1 MKNKE
6 RLINIIMAV
15 IISAVMGLLFAYIA
29 RHRALPQAVQ
39 AMPPAPVMYITSV
52 VESIIV
58 GVIVALVIPM
68 GKLGRGLAA
77 KFNAAPPSMK
87 FNLLNSIPFAVINA
101 IIVSAICS
109 FISIAQAHSHI
120 PAGQA
125 PPLFIMWIGQWLKL
139 LPLSII
145 VSYVLAIIIAPL
157 VVKAVLPGNKK
168 IGT

>member
-1 MKNKE
+1 MRNKDK
-6 RLINIIMAV
+6 LISIIMAV
-15 IISAVMGLLFAYIA
+15 IISAVMGLIFAFIA
-29 RHRALPQAVQ
+29 RKFASPQQLQ
-39 AMPPAPVMYITSV
+39 AMPPAPIMFITSV

-68 GKLGRGLAA
+68 GKMGHGLAA
-77 KFNAAPPSMK
+77 RFNAAPPSVK

-109 FISIAQAHSHI
+109 FISIAQAHAHI

-145 VSYVLAIIIAPL
+145 VSYVLAIIIAPI
-157 VVKAVLPGNKK
+157 VVKAVGPGGPPNK
-168 IGT
+168 